1 MARFFFDFR
10 QGQER
15 VRDPEGTEFAN
26 AEEAFLDTVRAAQE
40 MWSEM
45 LQQRRDP
52 RLCAF
57 EVRDEGGNL
66 LFTFPFQEALDSC
79 TDRKPFAIHQT
90 FDQVFATADRAKR
103 VGTEFRAE
111 LKRMCD
117 TLKESRNLLEE
128 SRSLLEVES

>member
-15 VRDPEGTEFAN
+15 VRDPEGPEFAN
-26 AEEAFLDTVRAAQE
+26 VEEAFLDTVRAAQE
-40 MWSEM
+40 MWGEM
-45 LQQRRDP
+45 FRQRQDP

-57 EVRDEGGNL
+57 EVRDESDNV

-90 FDQVFATADRAKR
+90 FDQVLATADRAKR
-103 VGTEFRAE
+103 VGVEFRAE
-111 LKRMCD
+111 LTRMRD

-128 SRSLLEVES
+128 SRSLLEAEG